1 VCEWS
6 ELAADVEE
14 VEDADDKDGDNK
26 AIEHAAVGD
35 ETRQQP
41 DCEPSEEQRDDDRV
55 DEVPHVRV
63 EDAEFLTTAG
73 RLQYYKLHTRTSV
86 MSLGEPRVIT

>member
-35 ETRQQP
+35 ETRQ
-41 DCEPSEEQRDDDRV
+41 
-55 DEVPHVRV
+55 
-63 EDAEFLTTAG
+63 
-73 RLQYYKLHTRTSV
+73 
-86 MSLGEPRVIT
+86 